1 MERAVGRAV
10 EAISMRSRADGA
22 IHAPPMGIGGDLRR
36 NVIEDVVGELV
47 LVEGVEEEGL
57 SPIRVWRNI
66 IKADGHKSLD
76 VEHNHGL
83 CMESS
88 DGSLGL
94 GHNVGGEG
102 GVG

>member
-22 IHAPPMGIGGDLRR
+22 IHAPPMGIGGDLGR
-36 NVIEDVVGELV
+36 NVIENVVGELV
-47 LVEGVEEEGL
+47 LVKGVEEEDL
-57 SPIRVWRNI
+57 SPIVVWRNI
-66 IKADGHKSLD
+66 IEADGHKGLD
-76 VEHNHGL
+76 VEHGL

-94 GHNVGGEG
+94 GNNVGGQG